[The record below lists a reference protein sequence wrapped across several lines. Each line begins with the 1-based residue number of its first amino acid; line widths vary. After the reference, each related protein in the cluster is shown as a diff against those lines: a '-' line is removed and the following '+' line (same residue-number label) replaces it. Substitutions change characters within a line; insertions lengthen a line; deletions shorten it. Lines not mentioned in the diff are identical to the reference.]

1 MNKNHNIKLPK
12 VSEKAMDIIEL
23 IKIKTNELNYAMG
36 LAASKNNS
44 KYDEELNKHIDAAKE
59 CILNTSINLMT
70 IYSHIENHRQ
80 KNIN

>member
-36 LAASKNNS
+36 LAYSKNNG

-59 CILNTSINLMT
+59 SVLNTSINLMT
-70 IYSHIENHRQ
+70 VYSHIENYRQ